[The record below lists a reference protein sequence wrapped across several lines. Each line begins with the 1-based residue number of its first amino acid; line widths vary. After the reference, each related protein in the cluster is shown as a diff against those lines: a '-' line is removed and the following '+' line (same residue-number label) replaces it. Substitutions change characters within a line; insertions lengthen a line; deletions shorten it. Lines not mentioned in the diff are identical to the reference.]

1 MHFYFFHLLLPIKSL
16 SSVLRALILQAVMGA
31 KGIIT
36 WISTN
41 FGIPTRDLCMR
52 SSYCNFNEVRERRG
66 EERRGVSNLSVSLN
80 LTD

>member
-1 MHFYFFHLLLPIKSL
+1 MKSL
-16 SSVLRALILQAVMGA
+16 SSVLRAVILQAVMGA

-52 SSYCNFNEVRERRG
+52 SSYCNFNEVIERRG
-66 EERRGVSNLSVSLN
+66 EERRGEAFQIYPCL
-80 LTD
+80 